1 MKFLKIKNIVLFSS
15 AAILLVASV
24 GTVFASWSV
33 TDNAD
38 PFGAKISVEVPHKDA
53 GYYLK
58 WNDDE
63 EIKLGDKVDTE
74 LKTKVTVSDVG
85 TQTFEIV
92 DEKNAQIDSGTI
104 DLGMEGEFTFCFKN
118 GSTYESGK
126 GPTEHT
132 YLYYTLYF
140 TNNYDWDNVKAYLFN
155 GNTNNEWPGKKDYSI
170 EIVKQDEYGDDVYKI
185 TPNAYLYGN
194 TGSMLVLN
202 NNDDGHQTVDIN
214 ICETIVPSTTGL
226 YLNDSTINITLNTDK
241 YDWWGP
247 NCTPFAY
254 FFGGDGPNKW
264 EKMQIV
270 SGTNNLIVSAVDLSK
285 YTKVIFGRTSNSG
298 TSGTGWPSGT
308 TYNQTINIDLP
319 FCSKST
325 FTLNNKSG
333 GDDSY
338 DGNWGTQYHNFGT
351 YSFE

>member
-1 MKFLKIKNIVLFSS
+1 MNKNRITWAFSS
-15 AAILLVASV
+15 IFLALCLSV
-24 GTVFASWSV
+24 GAVFANYSV
-33 TDNAD
+33 VDNANSI
-38 PFGAKISVEVPHKDA
+38 GVKIGIDVPQKDA

-58 WNDDE
+58 WNDGE

-74 LKTKVTVSDVG
+74 LKTKVTVSTVG
-85 TQTFEIV
+85 TQSFQIV
-92 DEKNAQIDSGTI
+92 DEIDTQIDSGTI
-104 DLGMEGEFTFCFKN
+104 DLGMEGEFSFCFKN

-140 TNNYDWDNVKAYLFN
+140 TNNYDWDNVKAYLYN
-155 GNTNNEWPGKKDYSI
+155 GNTNNEWPGTKDYSI

-194 TGSMLVLN
+194 SGSMLVLN
-202 NNDDGHQTVDIN
+202 NNNNGHQTVDIN
-214 ICETIVPSTTGL
+214 ICETIIPSKTGI
-226 YLNDSTINITLNTDK
+226 YLDDSSIIVTLNTDN
-241 YDWWGP
+241 YTWWGP

-254 FFGGDGPNKW
+254 YFGGDGPDKW

-270 SGTNNLIVSAVDLSK
+270 SGSNNLIGSSIDLSK
-285 YTKVIFGRTSNSG
+285 YKKVIFGRTSNSG

-319 FCSKST
+319 SCSTSIY
-325 FTLNNKSG
+325 TLKTKTG
-333 GDDSY
+333 GEDSY
-338 DGNWGTQYHNFGT
+338 SGDWGTKYHNFGT